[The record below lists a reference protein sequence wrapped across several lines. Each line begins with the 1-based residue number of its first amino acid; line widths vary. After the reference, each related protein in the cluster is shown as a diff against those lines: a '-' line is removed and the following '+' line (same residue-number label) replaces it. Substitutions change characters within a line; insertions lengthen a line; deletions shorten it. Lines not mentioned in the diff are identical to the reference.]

1 MTHWF
6 IPLFPWVSKSTGK
19 PSCSVEVALEG
30 VEKVKKESISIRP
43 LTVEEAWKMG
53 GNSVEEAVG

>member
-1 MTHWF
+1 M
-6 IPLFPWVSKSTGK
+6 
-19 PSCSVEVALEG
+19 EG